1 MRKDLKKTS
10 RASALFHHTV
20 IFAVQQRN
28 LDELEQVL
36 FDVSDPESSNYG
48 KYWSKSEVGELTS
61 NPTSTN
67 AVLEYLSFK
76 KVKVVNQSLYGEYI
90 TATATIKVWEDMF
103 NTEFHHFDMKLQSV
117 DGEAKIVQV
126 IRTESY
132 SLPVELSDH
141 VSAVFKTV
149 EFPIRDTFK
158 PEPIELQQP
167 SQSKKIKVND
177 IDFSQPGLLSG
188 YVTPALLF
196 LYYNITNQA
205 GSGVVSQAVFETNND
220 AMSPIDLTYS
230 QQVFNLSVKPISRNI
245 GGHVDVDACTSKSAI

>member
-1 MRKDLKKTS
+1 MTFQLKMIIVIFILLFIFDIQSLLVVEGTTTTSSHVFKESIRGLSMRKDLKKTS
-10 RASALFHHTV
+10 RASAILHHTV

-36 FDVSDPESSNYG
+36 FYVSDPESSNYG
-48 KYWSKSEVGELTS
+48 KYWSKSQVGELTS

-149 EFPIRDTFK
+149 QFPIRDKFK
-158 PEPIELQQP
+158 PEPIEYQP
-167 SQSKKIKVND
+167 SQSKKLRPTIL
-177 IDFSQPGLLSG
+177 ISL
-188 YVTPALLF
+188 
-196 LYYNITNQA
+196 NQDY
-205 GSGVVSQAVFETNND
+205 FRD
-220 AMSPIDLTYS
+220 
-230 QQVFNLSVKPISRNI
+230 
-245 GGHVDVDACTSKSAI
+245 TSLQHYCSFTTI

>member
-1 MRKDLKKTS
+1 MIIVIFILLFIFDIQSLLVVEGTTTTSSHVFTEPIRGLSMRKDLKKTS
-10 RASALFHHTV
+10 RASALLHHTV

-76 KVKVVNQSLYGEYI
+76 KVNVVNQSLYGEYI

-117 DGEAKIVQV
+117 DWEAKIIRTLQV

-158 PEPIELQQP
+158 PEPIELHQP
-167 SQSKKIKVND
+167 SQSKKN
-177 IDFSQPGLLSG
+177 
-188 YVTPALLF
+188 
-196 LYYNITNQA
+196 
-205 GSGVVSQAVFETNND
+205 
-220 AMSPIDLTYS
+220 
-230 QQVFNLSVKPISRNI
+230 
-245 GGHVDVDACTSKSAI
+245 